1 MPNSLRD
8 PVFNA
13 WVTMLQRCQNPNA
26 HAYERYGGRGIKV
39 CFRWWTFANFIADMG
54 PRPDGCSIERIDN
67 DGDYEPTN
75 CKWIPLGEQNK
86 NKRPRKRKPRPLRQP
101 CRPPEPR
108 NTLSFDWKAWSD

>member
-1 MPNSLRD
+1 VEVAVPDFLPITGYRKNRD
-8 PVFNA
+8 PVYNA
-13 WVTMLQRCQNPNA
+13 WVTLLQRCLNPNA

-86 NKRPRKRKPRPLRQP
+86 NKRPRQRKRRKA
-101 CRPPEPR
+101 
-108 NTLSFDWKAWSD
+108 FDWKAWSDW